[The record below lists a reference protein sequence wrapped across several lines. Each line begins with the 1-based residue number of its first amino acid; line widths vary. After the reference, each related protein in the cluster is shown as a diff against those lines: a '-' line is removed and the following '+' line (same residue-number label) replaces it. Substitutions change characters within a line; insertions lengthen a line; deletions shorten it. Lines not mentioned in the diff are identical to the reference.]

1 MLHKVSDAV
10 FAKFGVDSEAVVIGH
25 VGGFAQTLVVR
36 FDIELPL
43 EEFAL
48 VARVLDRLQEPVHL
62 SILGQDP
69 HEKFVF
75 FIRVVFPIV
84 N

>member
-10 FAKFGVDSEAVVIGH
+10 FAKLGVDSEAVVIGH

-36 FDIELPL
+36 FDIEFPL
-43 EEFAL
+43 QEFAF
-48 VARVLDRLQEPVHL
+48 VARVLNRLQEPVHL

-69 HEKFVF
+69 HKKFVF
-75 FIRVVFPIV
+75 LISVVFTIV